1 MIKLNKIPKVIVTFG
16 GVYSSLGKGIAVSSI
31 GRILTSFG
39 FKVSVIK
46 MDPYLN
52 INPGNMAPGQHGE
65 VYVTYDG
72 AQTDLDLGNY
82 ERFIGRHLTQ
92 LSNLTS
98 GRIYWDI
105 LHKEEKGGFGG
116 KTVQVIPHVTDYIKD
131 RIATVADKDK
141 PDFLLIEV
149 GGTVGDIES
158 VPFIEALSQL
168 TSEWT
173 INNVMSI
180 LLAPLISLGS
190 TTGELKTKP
199 AQHAIKNL
207 RASSI
212 YPSMLILRTAKKVDD
227 ETKEKLALTTH
238 MPVEGMFNAIDQKS
252 IYNIPISFYEQK
264 IHEHIFKY
272 FNMKVDPKR
281 DTFKETWGK
290 FFNKVSKLK
299 KSINVALVGKYTKL
313 HDAYF
318 SLIEALKFAGYEN
331 DVKVN
336 LVWMPCDDIKPQ
348 SYDKAFKNIQAVVVP
363 GGFGDRGTESM
374 IRILKYIREKNIP
387 CLGICLGMQ
396 LMSMEFARNVL
407 KLEDANST
415 EFAKDCEHK
424 IYEMMDGNLRL
435 GDQECLI
442 EKGSIAEK
450 IYKANKIDQR
460 HRHRYGLINP
470 EYIKQFNEKGLK
482 MTSTGKYNNLIVAE
496 FSELP
501 TNRCYIGCQFH
512 PEFHSRPKETD
523 PIFTYLIQKGIE
535 YSK

>member
-1 MIKLNKIPKVIVTFG
+1 MNKLTKIPKVIIMFG
-16 GVYSSLGKGIAVSSI
+16 GVYSSLGKGVAVSSI
-31 GRILTSFG
+31 GRILTSYG

-65 VYVTYDG
+65 VYVTVDG

-82 ERFIGRHLTQ
+82 ERFIGRDLTQ

-116 KTVQVIPHVTDYIKD
+116 KTVQVIPHVTDYIKN
-131 RIATVADKDK
+131 RVSEIAARDN
-141 PDFLLIEV
+141 PDFLLVEV

-173 INNVMSI
+173 INNVLSI

-199 AQHAIKNL
+199 AQHSIKTL
-207 RASSI
+207 RSSSI
-212 YPSMLILRTAKKVDD
+212 YPNMLILRTVKKVDD

-238 MPVEGMFNAIDQKS
+238 MPIDGMFTAFDQKS
-252 IYNIPISFYEQK
+252 VYDLPASFYEQK
-264 IHEHIFKY
+264 IHEYIFKY
-272 FNMKVDPKR
+272 FNMNVDPAH
-281 DTFKETWGK
+281 DTFKQTWGK
-290 FFNKVSKLK
+290 FFGKVSKLK

-313 HDAYF
+313 HDAYA

-336 LVWMPCDDIKPQ
+336 LVWMPCDDIKPKD
-348 SYDKAFKNIQAVVVP
+348 YAKTFKNIQAVVVP

-374 IRILKYIREKNIP
+374 INILKCIRENHIP

-396 LMSMEFARNVL
+396 LMAIEYARNVL
-407 KLEDANST
+407 GWADSNST
-415 EFAKDCEHK
+415 EFSKNCQYP
-424 IYEMMDGNLRL
+424 IYKMMDGNLRL
-435 GDQECLI
+435 GDQEVLI
-442 EKGSIAEK
+442 NKNSVAANIYKAEK
-450 IYKANKIDQR
+450 IKQR
-460 HRHRYGLINP
+460 HRHRYGLIDP
-470 EYIKQFNEKGLK
+470 VYIKAFNEKGLI
-482 MTSTGKYNNLIVAE
+482 MSAISNYNNLTVAE

-501 TNRCYIGCQFH
+501 TNKCYIGCQFH

-523 PIFTYLIQKGIE
+523 PIFTYLIKKGLE
-535 YSK
+535 SKK